1 MPASVE
7 RSVDRRLFTTLFV
20 YTLDCTILVHFFP
33 YSILAIYTFSCCTF
47 FMLNHFYV
55 DFLYCNLYMLHFFM
69 LHYFHVA
76 LFHIAHVAL
85 PGYFLVKRFVSIRV
99 KDLEQASFPYQI
111 IGKSNLIWKSNEKL
125 EWQFEQLHS
134 LHKVVNSY

>member
-111 IGKSNLIWKSNEKL
+111 IGKSNLI
-125 EWQFEQLHS
+125 
-134 LHKVVNSY
+134 